1 MMSTDGNEIRGT
13 RDKVVI
19 VPCTRWREL
28 QTSIEYHAELAGL
41 IGATTIFRLLN
52 DPGAHIGPQEFSI
65 GDTTGGTSNPNSKS
79 IQQEVST
86 AINIVQRARPN
97 GVTPLTYHLRTI
109 TKRVE
114 ELESVLRRQGQKA
127 VVVIAT
133 DGLPSDDQGNVT
145 EQVKSEF
152 VDALKQLQR
161 LPVWV
166 VIRLCTDDDAVND
179 YYNDLD
185 KVLELPLECIDDFL
199 GEAKEIMAV
208 NKWLNYALPLHRCRE
223 MGYQHRLFDLLDERP
238 LTKDELYEFLTLLFG
253 ASAFRSAPDINTNW
267 TGFYNVLKNVVQTER
282 SEWNPRTGRRTPW
295 IDMKELS
302 KTYGVKKGLF
312 GFGGKRR

>member
-97 GVTPLTYHLRTI
+97 GVTPLTYHLFRNGI
-109 TKRVE
+109 P
-114 ELESVLRRQGQKA
+114 EL
-127 VVVIAT
+127 
-133 DGLPSDDQGNVT
+133 
-145 EQVKSEF
+145 
-152 VDALKQLQR
+152 
-161 LPVWV
+161 
-166 VIRLCTDDDAVND
+166 DDA
-179 YYNDLD
+179 
-185 KVLELPLECIDDFL
+185 
-199 GEAKEIMAV
+199 
-208 NKWLNYALPLHRCRE
+208 
-223 MGYQHRLFDLLDERP
+223 
-238 LTKDELYEFLTLLFG
+238 
-253 ASAFRSAPDINTNW
+253 
-267 TGFYNVLKNVVQTER
+267 
-282 SEWNPRTGRRTPW
+282 RR
-295 IDMKELS
+295 
-302 KTYGVKKGLF
+302 GLI
-312 GFGGKRR
+312 